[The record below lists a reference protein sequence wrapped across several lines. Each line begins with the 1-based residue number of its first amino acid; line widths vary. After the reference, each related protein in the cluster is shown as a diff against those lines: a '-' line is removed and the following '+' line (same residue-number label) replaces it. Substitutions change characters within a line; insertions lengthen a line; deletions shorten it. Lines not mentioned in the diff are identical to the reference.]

1 MLANVETMSDPDRD
15 AVVRLLGREPR
26 GRYEVVLRDQSG
38 GPIVLRNAP
47 LLDDGTPMPTL
58 FWLVGNR
65 ERLLVSRLESA
76 GGVRRASAEVPLDDV
91 RAAHEA
97 YAAERDA
104 YLPNNHDGP
113 TPFGGVG
120 GTRKGVKCLHAHY
133 AYWLIGGRDPV
144 GEWVAAQ
151 LCPDHNDDKANN
163 ATSHPGGSDAK

>member
-1 MLANVETMSDPDRD
+1 MLANVEAMSDPDRD

-58 FWLVGNR
+58 FWLVGAL

-76 GGVRRASAEVPLDDV
+76 GGVRRASAEIPSAGI

-97 YAAERDA
+97 YATERDA
-104 YLPNNHDGP
+104 YLPTDHAGP

-120 GTRKGVKCLHAHY
+120 GTRKGIKCLHAHY
-133 AYWLIGGRDPV
+133 AYWLIGGHDPV

-151 LCPDHNDDKANN
+151 LRHDDKA
-163 ATSHPGGSDAK
+163 TSHTGGSDAE

>member
-1 MLANVETMSDPDRD
+1 MSDPDRD

-58 FWLVGNR
+58 FWLVGDR

-76 GGVRRASAEVPLDDV
+76 GGVRRASAEVPLA
-91 RAAHEA
+91 RISAAHEA
-97 YAAERDA
+97 YATERDA
-104 YLPNNHDGP
+104 YLPADHAGP

-120 GTRKGVKCLHAHY
+120 GTRKGIKCLHAHY
-133 AYWLIGGRDPV
+133 AYWLIGGLDPV
-144 GEWVAAQ
+144 GEWVAAR
-151 LCPDHNDDKANN
+151 LGDHDNVDKA
-163 ATSHPGGSDAK
+163 TLHSGGSDAK